1 MDDDLPRVL
10 CTGFFKKSNLNDLGL
25 NNFLL
30 GLFIHITTFNWR
42 SRLSSEVLYNIPRH
56 IRIHN
61 VMPSSYITHLQYTNF
76 IPIWNIMEPWLLD
89 RIQLEFLIG
98 IYINTK
104 LKKWHWISKNSG
116 LEISKLKRLRSQNP
130 KKDTCLT

>member
-1 MDDDLPRVL
+1 MYRIFQKIQFEWSRIKQ
-10 CTGFFKKSNLNDLGL
+10 FFIGVVYY
-25 NNFLL
+25 
-30 GLFIHITTFNWR
+30 ITTFNWR
-42 SRLSSEVLYNIPRH
+42 SRLSSEVLYNIGRH

-76 IPIWNIMEPWLLD
+76 IPIWNFMEPWLLN
-89 RIQLEFLIG
+89 RIQLEFFVG

-116 LEISKLKRLRSQNP
+116 LEISKSKSLRSQNP